1 MNIELINK
9 EKIRADNYIS
19 GFILISYVLLFM
31 FFHLEAFL
39 ALAVYPFVALA
50 IDGILKIITGVKRKR
65 KHIEGFINK
74 ILLGIIFIIISLLW
88 LNFILFQSNIPLQVI
103 ISVVAFPIMITGFAG
118 IVKGSIIDL
127 YSIKYRIMNIFVGLI
142 TLVIC
147 LLAFSYTINNFIFNV
162 VLLSLTLL
170 FNILSRATLYLSEYG
185 LSIMHIANF
194 KLFLY
199 IVSDYLVYV
208 DRNGNLVLSK
218 FE

>member
-1 MNIELINK
+1 MKIELINK

-19 GFILISYVLLFM
+19 GFLVISYVLLFM
-31 FFHLEAFL
+31 FFHLEALL

-88 LNFILFQSNIPLQVI
+88 LNFILIQSNLPLQVI
-103 ISVVAFPIMITGFAG
+103 ISIIAFPIMIAGFAG

-147 LLAFSYTINNFIFNV
+147 LLAFFYTINNFIFNV

-208 DRNGNLVLSK
+208 DRNGNLVLTK

>member
-1 MNIELINK
+1 
-9 EKIRADNYIS
+9 
-19 GFILISYVLLFM
+19 M